1 MFYLEKLNS
10 FIENKYAMSNWNKKK
25 YIWRY
30 SVFFNI
36 FYVLLIFCIIYTLV
50 IKILV
55 SQEKYSNHSCNIA
68 NMASIQNMYVI
79 VLIFISL
86 MGSLNF
92 IFSRLTYIYSK
103 FTNSEF
109 FNLGIYYSIIG
120 FLIKYI
126 SWILSLIYISWVAFL
141 LITILTIIFYP
152 NKWCGRKYNSYG
164 MDAMNN
170 CLLVKNDVAGC
181 EISSEVLNIKSKEYC
196 NDLDYL
202 KVHKFLYLVR
212 SSPNALCTL
221 RDKQLCNTFVDFL
234 KNNPIEADAF
244 PNCSKYSGDA
254 PDDYFLENAN
264 NKSDIYLLSLS
275 LTFFCFFTTI
285 ILFTLFILIRVN
297 TPIDSSFKIN
307 SERLS
312 IFFRFT
318 RIFDVWK

>member
-30 SVFFNI
+30 SLFFNI
-36 FYVLLIFCIIYTLV
+36 FYVLLIFGIIYTLI
-50 IKILV
+50 IKVLI
-55 SQEKYSNHSCNIA
+55 SQEKFVNHSCSVANI
-68 NMASIQNMYVI
+68 ASIQNTYVI
-79 VLIFISL
+79 VLVFISL
-86 MGSLNF
+86 MGFLNF

-126 SWILSLIYISWVAFL
+126 SWILSLIYISWIGFL
-141 LITILTIIFYP
+141 LITILSIIFYP
-152 NKWCGRKYNSYG
+152 NKWCSPKYNNYG
-164 MDAMNN
+164 MDALTN

-181 EISSEVLNIKSKEYC
+181 EIPNDVINIKSKEYC
-196 NDLDYL
+196 SDLNYL

-212 SSPNALCTL
+212 SSSDTSCTL
-221 RDKQLCNTFVDFL
+221 KDKKLCNTFLDFL
-234 KNNPIEADAF
+234 KNKPITLDPF
-244 PNCSKYSGDA
+244 SNCSKYSGDA
-254 PDDYFLENAN
+254 PDDYFLENTY

-275 LTFFCFFTTI
+275 LIFFFFFTTI
-285 ILFTLFILIRVN
+285 ILFAIFILIRVN

-307 SERLS
+307 SERLN